1 MADDS
6 YSNSKELGKSLGK
19 TLGSFK
25 FVLCRLGTKNTIDD
39 LQTYLLA
46 PYFSICLFMNL
57 NFKLSNHRVFCK
69 PISDLFRWPIHDLTR
84 LLKIGFAMFFKDG
97 GLANITKWEWVVF
110 TNEGP
115 QWLIIIIPTVVNEI
129 HWLAGSMGQTNH
141 QPSVWCSKHYFSS

>member
-1 MADDS
+1 MRFHKIIFQTDTEDFKKSFFPKKYDIGHSQYQNKKLCLLTQFSATVLVFPCMADDS

-69 PISDLFRWPIHDLTR
+69 PISDLFR
-84 LLKIGFAMFFKDG
+84 
-97 GLANITKWEWVVF
+97 
-110 TNEGP
+110 
-115 QWLIIIIPTVVNEI
+115 
-129 HWLAGSMGQTNH
+129 
-141 QPSVWCSKHYFSS
+141 